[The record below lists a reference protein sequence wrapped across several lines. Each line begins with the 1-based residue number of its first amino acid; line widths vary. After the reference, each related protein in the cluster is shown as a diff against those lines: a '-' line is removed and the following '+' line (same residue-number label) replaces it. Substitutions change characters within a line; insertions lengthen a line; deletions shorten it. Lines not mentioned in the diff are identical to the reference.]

1 MDDYKKDLSIEPDAL
16 DIEWLEQPRLY
27 MKWAEMSAKADDRAK
42 LSKEALEVT
51 DAKIDNE
58 IRSSGEKVTE
68 NQIKARIASD
78 ERHQK
83 ALQDYND
90 ALYKSNLYSS
100 AVKAME
106 HRKAALEN
114 MVRLMIGQYFAG
126 PKDPRDLKR
135 EYIKAM
141 EERDKA
147 RGI

>member
-1 MDDYKKDLSIEPDAL
+1 MEDYKKDLMIEPDAL
-16 DIEWLEQPRLY
+16 DIEWIEQPRLY
-27 MKWAEMSAKADDRAK
+27 MKWAEISAKAEDRVK
-42 LSKEALEVT
+42 LTKEALEVT

-58 IRSSGEKVTE
+58 IRSSGDKVTE
-68 NQIKARIASD
+68 VQIKAKISLD

-100 AVKAME
+100 AVRAMD
-106 HRKAALEN
+106 HRKVALEN

-126 PKDPRDLKR
+126 PKDPRDLKK
-135 EYIKAM
+135 EYTKAM
-141 EERDKA
+141 ELRDKE

>member
-1 MDDYKKDLSIEPDAL
+1 MEDYKKDLMIEPDAL
-16 DIEWLEQPRLY
+16 DIEWIEQPRLY
-27 MKWAEMSAKADDRAK
+27 MKWAEISAKAEDRVK
-42 LSKEALEVT
+42 LAKEALEVT
-51 DAKIDNE
+51 DAKIDKE

-68 NQIKARIASD
+68 TQIKSKISLD

-100 AVKAME
+100 AVRAME
-106 HRKAALEN
+106 QRKNALEN

-126 PKDPRDLKR
+126 PKEPRELKK

-141 EERDKA
+141 EQRENA

>member
-1 MDDYKKDLSIEPDAL
+1 MIEPDAL
-16 DIEWLEQPRLY
+16 DIEWIEQPRLY
-27 MKWAEMSAKADDRAK
+27 MKWAEISAKAEDRVK
-42 LSKEALEVT
+42 LTKEALEVT

-58 IRSSGEKVTE
+58 IRSSGDKVTE
-68 NQIKARIASD
+68 VQIKAKISLD

-100 AVKAME
+100 AVRAMD
-106 HRKAALEN
+106 HRKVALEN

-126 PKDPRDLKR
+126 PKDPRDLKK
-135 EYIKAM
+135 EYTKAM
-141 EERDKA
+141 ELRDKE